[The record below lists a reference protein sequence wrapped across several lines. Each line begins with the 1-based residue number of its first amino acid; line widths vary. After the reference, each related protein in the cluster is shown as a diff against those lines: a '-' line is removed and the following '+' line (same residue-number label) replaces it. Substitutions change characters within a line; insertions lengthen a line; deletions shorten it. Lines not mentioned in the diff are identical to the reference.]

1 MVLTTRKHGESDS
14 IVEVMTSD
22 HGRHLGLVRG
32 GRSKRHRPVLQ
43 PGNELALTWRAR
55 LSDHLGQFQ
64 IEPKTLRAGDL
75 MTSGVGLAGVQ
86 HLAFLLRLLPERHPY
101 PRLFEALTVVL
112 DHLGTADTAGALL
125 IRFELELLSEL
136 GMGLDL
142 TACAATGSREE
153 LCYVSPRSAR
163 AVSREAG
170 LPYHDKLLPLPSF
183 LLEGE
188 RQAGS
193 ELTWLDITQG
203 FELTGFF
210 LDRHLS
216 DHALRQSGTR
226 ALLLSALE
234 KRYRA
239 DYPWNF

>member
-1 MVLTTRKHGESDS
+1 VVLTTRKHGETDV
-14 IVEVMTSD
+14 ILEVMTRE
-22 HGRHLGLVRG
+22 HGRHLGLVRA

-43 PGNELALTWRAR
+43 PGNELHLIWKAR
-55 LSDHLGQFQ
+55 LADHLGQFQ
-64 IEPKTLRAGDL
+64 IEPEILRAGDL
-75 MTSGVGLAGVQ
+75 MTSGLGLAGVQ

-101 PRLFEALTVVL
+101 PGLYDALTVVL
-112 DHLGTADTAGALL
+112 EHLETADTAGALL
-125 IRFELELLSEL
+125 IRFELELLTEL
-136 GMGLDL
+136 GTGLDL
-142 TACAATGSREE
+142 KACAATGSRED

-170 LPYHDKLLPLPSF
+170 RPYHDKLLPLPSF
-183 LLEGE
+183 LVEGE

-210 LDRHLS
+210 LDRHAN

-226 ALLLSALE
+226 DLLLSALE